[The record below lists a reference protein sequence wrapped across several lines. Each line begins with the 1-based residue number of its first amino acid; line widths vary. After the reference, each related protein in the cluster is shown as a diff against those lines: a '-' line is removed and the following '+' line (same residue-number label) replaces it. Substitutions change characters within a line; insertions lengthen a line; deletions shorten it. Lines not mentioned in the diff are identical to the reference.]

1 MCADECAR
9 VRVRVW
15 EQFILVLRSGVV
27 VLWCCGFVVGGLGCF
42 LVGSL
47 RLVCTC
53 LVCWCVLLLDVN

>member
-27 VLWCCGFVVGGLGCF
+27 VLWWGGLGCF